1 MEGPRER
8 QARVASHLSDQGVF
22 ALVLEDFENLRSRSV
37 RYLSGHPMDAI
48 LFVFADG
55 RTVLV
60 PWDVTMA
67 RERASVDGI
76 IPYTGF
82 QRSFSEAVAAVLEQN
97 GFKKAGPARKVEIS
111 ARTPYL
117 RFKEFEGSL
126 NGVSSGSEIL
136 CDQNGIDAFIAGM
149 RAVKDPAETT
159 AIRRAGEITN
169 ELIRRIDD
177 VVRSSREPPT
187 EVELAHFVEKEAL
200 ALGAEGLGFETLAAG
215 PGRSWGIHPFPAYS
229 NGPFGGRGLSI
240 LDFGVTVEGYTSDV
254 TLTFARGPLAP
265 EQERMIALVE
275 KAYQEA
281 VSALRPGGSPQEP
294 ARKADEVFASA
305 GWKMP
310 HALGHGIGL
319 DAHERPLV
327 RNQDALPDV
336 ELLPGMV
343 FTIEPGLYHPDHGGV
358 RLENDFLVTGAGVE
372 AITGSRIVRLE

>member
-8 QARVASHLSDQGVF
+8 QSRVVSYLCEKGVF
-22 ALVLEDFENLRSRSV
+22 ALVLEDFESLRSRSV

-67 RERASVDGI
+67 RGRASVDSV
-76 IPYTGF
+76 IPYTSF
-82 QRSFSEAVAAVLEQN
+82 QRTFSEAVAAVLEQN
-97 GFKKAGPARKVEIS
+97 GLKEAGPSRKIEIS
-111 ARTPYL
+111 ARTSYSQ
-117 RFKEFEGSL
+117 FKEL
-126 NGVSSGSEIL
+126 AAAIHAVSRGADII
-136 CDQNGIDAFIAGM
+136 CDQNGIDAFIAAM
-149 RAVKDPAETT
+149 RAVKDPAET
-159 AIRRAGEITN
+159 AAFRRAGEITN
-169 ELIRRIDD
+169 ELIRRIEDSL
-177 VVRSSREPPT
+177 RTGGEMPN
-187 EVELAHFVEKEAL
+187 EVEIAHFVEKNAL
-200 ALGAEGLGFETLAAG
+200 SLGAEGLGFETLAAG

-240 LDFGVTVEGYTSDV
+240 LDFGVTVEGYSSDV

-275 KAYQEA
+275 KAYEEA
-281 VSALRPGGSPQEP
+281 VSVLRPGGSPREP
-294 ARKADEVFASA
+294 ALKADEVFASA

-327 RNQDALPDV
+327 RSQGALPDA
-336 ELLPGMV
+336 ELLPGMA

-358 RLENDFLVTGAGVE
+358 RLENDFLVTGTGVE
-372 AITGSRIVRLE
+372 AVTGSRIMRL